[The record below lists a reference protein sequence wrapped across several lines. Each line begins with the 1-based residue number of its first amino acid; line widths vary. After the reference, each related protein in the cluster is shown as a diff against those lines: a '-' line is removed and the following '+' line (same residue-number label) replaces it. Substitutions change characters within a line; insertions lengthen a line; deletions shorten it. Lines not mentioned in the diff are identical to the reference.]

1 VSVVAFAERRP
12 VVSRVAAS
20 LPVAALWVF
29 FASANLATW
38 RTTHRPVGLGATV
51 LELTIAVLFA
61 LRRPAW
67 TTSRSVVAWGAT
79 VIGTFGMLAARPAYD
94 PVLGLGSLYLAL
106 QLAGAAVA
114 LAAALTLGRSF
125 GLVAANRGVCISGLY
140 AVVRHPIYAGYLL
153 AGIGYVLENPS
164 LRNCVLFVAVLGF
177 QAVRIVTEE
186 QCLSADPVYRAYRE
200 RVTRR
205 VVPFVL

>member
-1 VSVVAFAERRP
+1 MSAVAFAERRP

-20 LPVAALWVF
+20 LPVAALWVL
-29 FASANLATW
+29 FAAANLAAW

-51 LELTIAVLFA
+51 LELTIAVLFV

-94 PVLGLGSLYLAL
+94 PVLGQGSVYLAL

-114 LAAALTLGRSF
+114 LVAALTLGRSF
-125 GLVAANRGVCISGLY
+125 GLVAANRGVCTSGPY
-140 AVVRHPIYAGYLL
+140 AFVRHPIYAGYLL
-153 AGIGYVLENPS
+153 TGIGYVLENPS
-164 LRNCVLFVAVLGF
+164 VRNCVLFVAVLGF
-177 QAVRIVTEE
+177 QAVRIATEE